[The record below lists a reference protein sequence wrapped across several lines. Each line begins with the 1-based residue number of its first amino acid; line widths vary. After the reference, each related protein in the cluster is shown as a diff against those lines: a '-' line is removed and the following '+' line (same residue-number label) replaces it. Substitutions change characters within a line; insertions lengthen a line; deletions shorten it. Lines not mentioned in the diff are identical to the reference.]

1 MGNAC
6 TWRERRADETD
17 EARAEAFR
25 SAGLPPILARLL
37 ASRGVT
43 EEGREAFLDPSLTR
57 LARSDDLP
65 GMTEAVQVILPFLHT
80 KRKIVVFGDYDADGV
95 CASAILVTALRRLGG
110 NAEAFIPHR
119 FGEGYGMT
127 AASLERLWCEH
138 ADAALV
144 VTVDNGIS
152 SPDEVAKLKVKG
164 IQVVVTDHHLPGEN
178 LPKADALVN
187 PRVQSC
193 PGSADLCGA
202 GVAFFLASA
211 LAQAATEKGLYTGP
225 KFSGPLLVLAGLA
238 TVADLVPLK
247 EQNRILVAQSLAYF
261 NRCAP
266 CGLRELRDKAARS
279 AAALTARDY
288 GFLLAPRINAAGRMK
303 TADAAFDLLVCT
315 DEDREEARQLASRID
330 GFNGERR
337 GFEQTMYEEACKQ
350 IQEAWKIKKVW
361 QSLAEEDQKNCKKR
375 IRKAWKIKKTWK
387 IKKAWKKYSR
397 GKFEENLSA
406 VVVRNAGG
414 TAEATKKQGWHLGV
428 AGIVASRLLEHYH
441 VPVAVA
447 VGETGSVRAPDG
459 YNVHDALAAASEH
472 LVRFGGHA
480 AAGGFT
486 VKPGAFEAFRA
497 AFTTACAKQRKEHA
511 LDADARDFDGWVE
524 PGDLTPGLYADLRRL
539 EPFGEG
545 NPEPVFGLRG
555 VTLREVRVMGVEG
568 RHLSLAF
575 VNRDVPRAIWWGHGG
590 RAEDLRKHAARP
602 YDVFFTLTTSGFD
615 SALPHLELRVVDLR
629 PTSFS

>member
-25 SAGLPPILARLL
+25 TAGLPPILARLL

-164 IQVVVTDHHLPGEN
+164 IRVVVTDHHLPGEN

-225 KFSGPLLVLAGLA
+225 KFGGPLLVLAGLA

-288 GFLLAPRINAAGRMK
+288 GFLLAPRINAAGRMA
-303 TADAAFDLLVCT
+303 TADAAFKLLACT

-337 GFEQTMYEEACKQ
+337 GFEQTMYQEACAQ
-350 IQEAWKIKKVW
+350 IDKAG
-361 QSLAEEDQKNCKKR
+361 EEDLQ
-375 IRKAWKIKKTWK
+375 
-387 IKKAWKKYSR
+387 
-397 GKFEENLSA
+397 A
-406 VVVRNAGG
+406 VVAWDAGCVTG
-414 TAEATKKQGWHLGV
+414 ATKGQRWHLGV

-441 VPVAVA
+441 VPAAVA

-555 VTLREVRVMGVEG
+555 VTLREVRVNFWPVVSFSTPFLNSPRRISGPLVSSIQAMD
-568 RHLSLAF
+568 RSSSL
-575 VNRDVPRAIWWGHGG
+575 
-590 RAEDLRKHAARP
+590 
-602 YDVFFTLTTSGFD
+602 D
-615 SALPHLELRVVDLR
+615 SARTLSKR
-629 PTSFS
+629 PLCSS

>member
-80 KRKIVVFGDYDADGV
+80 KQKIVVFGDYDADGV

-164 IQVVVTDHHLPGEN
+164 IRVVVTDHHLPGEN

-202 GVAFFLASA
+202 GIAFFLASA

-303 TADAAFDLLVCT
+303 TADVAFDLLVCT
-315 DEDREEARQLASRID
+315 DEDREGARQLASRID

-337 GFEQTMYEEACKQ
+337 GFEQTMFQEACAQ
-350 IQEAWKIKKVW
+350 IDKAG
-361 QSLAEEDQKNCKKR
+361 EEDLQ
-375 IRKAWKIKKTWK
+375 
-387 IKKAWKKYSR
+387 
-397 GKFEENLSA
+397 A
-406 VVVRNAGG
+406 VVAWDAGCVTG
-414 TAEATKKQGWHLGV
+414 ATKGQRWHLGV

-441 VPVAVA
+441 VPAAVA

-486 VKPGAFEAFRA
+486 GKPGAFEAFRA

-575 VNRDVPRAIWWGHGG
+575 VNRDVPRAIWWGHGE

-602 YDVFFTLTTSGFD
+602 YDVFFTLTTSSFD

>member
-164 IQVVVTDHHLPGEN
+164 IRVVVTDHHLPGEN

-266 CGLRELRDKAARS
+266 YGLRELRDKAARS

-315 DEDREEARQLASRID
+315 DEDREGARQLASRID

-337 GFEQTMYEEACKQ
+337 GFEQTMYQEACAQ
-350 IQEAWKIKKVW
+350 IDKAG
-361 QSLAEEDQKNCKKR
+361 EEDLQ
-375 IRKAWKIKKTWK
+375 
-387 IKKAWKKYSR
+387 
-397 GKFEENLSA
+397 A
-406 VVVRNAGG
+406 VVAWDAGCVTG
-414 TAEATKKQGWHLGV
+414 ATKGQRWHLGV

-441 VPVAVA
+441 VPAAVA

>member
-25 SAGLPPILARLL
+25 TAGLPPILARLL

-225 KFSGPLLVLAGLA
+225 KFGGPLLVLAGLA

-288 GFLLAPRINAAGRMK
+288 GFLLAPRINAAGRMA
-303 TADAAFDLLVCT
+303 TADVAFDLLVCT
-315 DEDREEARQLASRID
+315 DEDREGARQLASRID

-337 GFEQTMYEEACKQ
+337 GFEQTMYQEACAQ
-350 IQEAWKIKKVW
+350 IDKAG
-361 QSLAEEDQKNCKKR
+361 EEDLQ
-375 IRKAWKIKKTWK
+375 
-387 IKKAWKKYSR
+387 
-397 GKFEENLSA
+397 A
-406 VVVRNAGG
+406 VVAWDAGCVTG
-414 TAEATKKQGWHLGV
+414 ATKGQRWHLGV

-441 VPVAVA
+441 VPAAVA

-590 RAEDLRKHAARP
+590 RAEDLRKYAARP

>member
-25 SAGLPPILARLL
+25 TAGLPPILARLL

-178 LPKADALVN
+178 LPEADALVN

-303 TADAAFDLLVCT
+303 TADVALDLLVCT
-315 DEDREEARQLASRID
+315 DEDRERARQLASRID

-337 GFEQTMYEEACKQ
+337 GFEQTMFQEACAQ
-350 IQEAWKIKKVW
+350 IDKAG
-361 QSLAEEDQKNCKKR
+361 EEDLQ
-375 IRKAWKIKKTWK
+375 
-387 IKKAWKKYSR
+387 
-397 GKFEENLSA
+397 A
-406 VVVRNAGG
+406 VVAWDAGCVTG
-414 TAEATKKQGWHLGV
+414 ATKGQRWHLGV

-441 VPVAVA
+441 VPAAVA

>member
-25 SAGLPPILARLL
+25 SAGLQPILARLL

-164 IQVVVTDHHLPGEN
+164 IRVVVTDHHLPGEN

-303 TADAAFDLLVCT
+303 TADVAFDLLVCT
-315 DEDREEARQLASRID
+315 DEDRERARQLASRID

-337 GFEQTMYEEACKQ
+337 GFEQTMFQEACAQ
-350 IQEAWKIKKVW
+350 IDKAG
-361 QSLAEEDQKNCKKR
+361 EEDLQ
-375 IRKAWKIKKTWK
+375 
-387 IKKAWKKYSR
+387 
-397 GKFEENLSA
+397 A
-406 VVVRNAGG
+406 VVAWDAGCVTG
-414 TAEATKKQGWHLGV
+414 ATKGQRWHLGV

-441 VPVAVA
+441 VPAAVA

-459 YNVHDALAAASEH
+459 YNVHDAFAAASEH

>member
-25 SAGLPPILARLL
+25 TAGLPPILARLL

-164 IQVVVTDHHLPGEN
+164 IRVVVTDHHLPGEN

-225 KFSGPLLVLAGLA
+225 KFGGPLLVLAGLA

-288 GFLLAPRINAAGRMK
+288 GFLLAPRINAAGRMA
-303 TADAAFDLLVCT
+303 TADAAFKLLACT

-337 GFEQTMYEEACKQ
+337 GFEQTMYQEACAQ
-350 IQEAWKIKKVW
+350 IDKAG
-361 QSLAEEDQKNCKKR
+361 EEDLQ
-375 IRKAWKIKKTWK
+375 
-387 IKKAWKKYSR
+387 
-397 GKFEENLSA
+397 A
-406 VVVRNAGG
+406 VVAWDAGCVTG
-414 TAEATKKQGWHLGV
+414 ATKGQRWHLGV

-441 VPVAVA
+441 VPAAVA

-629 PTSFS
+629 PTSFSR

>member
-25 SAGLPPILARLL
+25 TAGLPPILARLL

-164 IQVVVTDHHLPGEN
+164 IRVVVTDHHLPGEN

-202 GVAFFLASA
+202 GIAFFLASA

-225 KFSGPLLVLAGLA
+225 KFGGPLLVLAGLA

-303 TADAAFDLLVCT
+303 TADVAFDLLVCT
-315 DEDREEARQLASRID
+315 DEDREGARQLASRID

-337 GFEQTMYEEACKQ
+337 GFEQTMFQEACAQ
-350 IQEAWKIKKVW
+350 IDKAG
-361 QSLAEEDQKNCKKR
+361 EEDLQ
-375 IRKAWKIKKTWK
+375 
-387 IKKAWKKYSR
+387 
-397 GKFEENLSA
+397 A
-406 VVVRNAGG
+406 VVAWDAGCVTG
-414 TAEATKKQGWHLGV
+414 ATKGQRWHLGV

-441 VPVAVA
+441 VPAAVA

-511 LDADARDFDGWVE
+511 LDADARDFDGWLE

-575 VNRDVPRAIWWGHGG
+575 VNRDVPRAIWWGHGE
-590 RAEDLRKHAARP
+590 RAEELRKHAARP
-602 YDVFFTLTTSGFD
+602 YDVFFTLTTSSFD

>member
-164 IQVVVTDHHLPGEN
+164 IRVVVTDHHLPGEN

-202 GVAFFLASA
+202 GIAFFLASA

-225 KFSGPLLVLAGLA
+225 KFGGPLLVLAGLA

-303 TADAAFDLLVCT
+303 TADVAFDLLVCT
-315 DEDREEARQLASRID
+315 DEDREGARQLASRID

-337 GFEQTMYEEACKQ
+337 GFEQTMFQEACAQ
-350 IQEAWKIKKVW
+350 IDKAG
-361 QSLAEEDQKNCKKR
+361 EEDLQ
-375 IRKAWKIKKTWK
+375 
-387 IKKAWKKYSR
+387 
-397 GKFEENLSA
+397 A
-406 VVVRNAGG
+406 VVAWDAGCVTG
-414 TAEATKKQGWHLGV
+414 ATKGQRWHLGV

-441 VPVAVA
+441 VPAAVA

-575 VNRDVPRAIWWGHGG
+575 VNRDVPRAIWWGHGE
-590 RAEDLRKHAARP
+590 RAEELRKHAARP
-602 YDVFFTLTTSGFD
+602 YDVFFTLTTSSFD

>member
-25 SAGLPPILARLL
+25 TAGLPPILARLL

-164 IQVVVTDHHLPGEN
+164 IRVVVTDHHLPGEN

-202 GVAFFLASA
+202 GIAFFLASA

-303 TADAAFDLLVCT
+303 TADVAFDLLVCT
-315 DEDREEARQLASRID
+315 DEDREGARQLASRID

-337 GFEQTMYEEACKQ
+337 GFEQTMFQEACAQ
-350 IQEAWKIKKVW
+350 IDKAG
-361 QSLAEEDQKNCKKR
+361 EEDLQ
-375 IRKAWKIKKTWK
+375 
-387 IKKAWKKYSR
+387 
-397 GKFEENLSA
+397 A
-406 VVVRNAGG
+406 VVAWDAGCVTG
-414 TAEATKKQGWHLGV
+414 ATKGQRWHLGV

-441 VPVAVA
+441 VPAAVA

-511 LDADARDFDGWVE
+511 LDADARDFDGWLE

-575 VNRDVPRAIWWGHGG
+575 VNRDVPRAIWWGHGE

-602 YDVFFTLTTSGFD
+602 YDVFFTLTTSSFD

>member
-164 IQVVVTDHHLPGEN
+164 IRVVVTDHHLPGEN

-202 GVAFFLASA
+202 GIAFFLASA

-303 TADAAFDLLVCT
+303 TADVAFDLLVCT
-315 DEDREEARQLASRID
+315 DEDREGARQLASRID

-337 GFEQTMYEEACKQ
+337 GFEQTMFQEACAQ
-350 IQEAWKIKKVW
+350 IDKAG
-361 QSLAEEDQKNCKKR
+361 EEDLQ
-375 IRKAWKIKKTWK
+375 
-387 IKKAWKKYSR
+387 
-397 GKFEENLSA
+397 A
-406 VVVRNAGG
+406 VVAWDAGCVTG
-414 TAEATKKQGWHLGV
+414 ATKGQRWHLGV

-441 VPVAVA
+441 VPAAVA

-511 LDADARDFDGWVE
+511 LDADARDFDGWLE

-555 VTLREVRVMGVEG
+555 VALREVRVMGVEG

-575 VNRDVPRAIWWGHGG
+575 VNRDVPRAIWWGHGE
-590 RAEDLRKHAARP
+590 RAEELRKHAARP
-602 YDVFFTLTTSGFD
+602 YDVFFTLTTSSFD

>member
-164 IQVVVTDHHLPGEN
+164 IRVVVTDHHLPGEN

-288 GFLLAPRINAAGRMK
+288 GFLLAPRINAAGRMA
-303 TADAAFDLLVCT
+303 TADAAFKLLACT

-337 GFEQTMYEEACKQ
+337 GFEQTMYQEACAQ
-350 IQEAWKIKKVW
+350 IDKAG
-361 QSLAEEDQKNCKKR
+361 EEDLQ
-375 IRKAWKIKKTWK
+375 
-387 IKKAWKKYSR
+387 
-397 GKFEENLSA
+397 A
-406 VVVRNAGG
+406 VVAWDAGCVTG
-414 TAEATKKQGWHLGV
+414 ATKGQRWHLGV

-441 VPVAVA
+441 VPAAVA

-568 RHLSLAF
+568 RHLSLVF

>member
-164 IQVVVTDHHLPGEN
+164 IRVVVTDHHLPGEN

-202 GVAFFLASA
+202 GIAFFLASA

-303 TADAAFDLLVCT
+303 TADVAFDLLVCT
-315 DEDREEARQLASRID
+315 DEDREGARQLASRID

-337 GFEQTMYEEACKQ
+337 GFEQTMFQEACAQ
-350 IQEAWKIKKVW
+350 IDKAG
-361 QSLAEEDQKNCKKR
+361 EEDLQ
-375 IRKAWKIKKTWK
+375 
-387 IKKAWKKYSR
+387 
-397 GKFEENLSA
+397 A
-406 VVVRNAGG
+406 VVAWGAGCVTG
-414 TAEATKKQGWHLGV
+414 ATKGQRWHLGV

-441 VPVAVA
+441 VPAAVA

-511 LDADARDFDGWVE
+511 LDADARDFDGWLE

-575 VNRDVPRAIWWGHGG
+575 VNRDVPRAIWWGHGE
-590 RAEDLRKHAARP
+590 RAEELRKHAARP
-602 YDVFFTLTTSGFD
+602 YDVFFTLTTSSFD

>member
-43 EEGREAFLDPSLTR
+43 EEGREVFLDPSLTR

-119 FGEGYGMT
+119 FKEGYGMT
-127 AASLERLWCEH
+127 AASLARLLCKH

-225 KFSGPLLVLAGLA
+225 KFGGPLLVLAGLA

-288 GFLLAPRINAAGRMK
+288 GFLLAPRINAAGRMA
-303 TADAAFDLLVCT
+303 TADAAFKLLACT

-337 GFEQTMYEEACKQ
+337 GFEQTMYQEACAQ
-350 IQEAWKIKKVW
+350 IDKAG
-361 QSLAEEDQKNCKKR
+361 EEDLQ
-375 IRKAWKIKKTWK
+375 
-387 IKKAWKKYSR
+387 
-397 GKFEENLSA
+397 A
-406 VVVRNAGG
+406 VVAWDAGCVTG
-414 TAEATKKQGWHLGV
+414 ATKGQRWHLGV

-441 VPVAVA
+441 VPAAVA

-629 PTSFS
+629 PTSCS

>member
-225 KFSGPLLVLAGLA
+225 KFGGPLLVLAGLA

-247 EQNRILVAQSLAYF
+247 DQNRILVAQSLAYF

-288 GFLLAPRINAAGRMK
+288 GFLLAPRINAAGRMA
-303 TADAAFDLLVCT
+303 TADAAFKLLACT

-337 GFEQTMYEEACKQ
+337 GFEQTMYQEACAQ
-350 IQEAWKIKKVW
+350 IDKAGK
-361 QSLAEEDQKNCKKR
+361 EDLQ
-375 IRKAWKIKKTWK
+375 
-387 IKKAWKKYSR
+387 
-397 GKFEENLSA
+397 A
-406 VVVRNAGG
+406 VVAWDAGCVTG
-414 TAEATKKQGWHLGV
+414 ATKGQRWHLGV

-441 VPVAVA
+441 VPAAVA

-459 YNVHDALAAASEH
+459 YNVHDALAATSEH

>member
-65 GMTEAVQVILPFLHT
+65 GMMEAVQVILPFLHT

-303 TADAAFDLLVCT
+303 TADVAFDLLVCT
-315 DEDREEARQLASRID
+315 DEDREGARQLASRID

-337 GFEQTMYEEACKQ
+337 GFEQTMYQEACAQ
-350 IQEAWKIKKVW
+350 IDKAG
-361 QSLAEEDQKNCKKR
+361 EEDLQ
-375 IRKAWKIKKTWK
+375 
-387 IKKAWKKYSR
+387 
-397 GKFEENLSA
+397 A
-406 VVVRNAGG
+406 VVAWDAGCVTG
-414 TAEATKKQGWHLGV
+414 ATKGQRWHLGV

-441 VPVAVA
+441 VPAAVA